1 MAEIKPE
8 IETFAKI
15 KVVGVGGSGN
25 SSTNRMIASK
35 IRGVEFIAMNTDV
48 QALHYSQAQA
58 KLHIG
63 KTVTRG
69 LGAGMDPEMGLRA
82 AEESQNEIREMLK
95 GADMVFITCGLG
107 GGTGSGASP
116 YIAQIA
122 KELGALTVAV
132 VTKPFAFEGARRKTI
147 ADGAYD
153 KLVGQVDTII
163 TIPNDRILQIID
175 RKTTLVEAFE
185 IADDVLRQGVQGIS
199 ELITVP
205 GLINVDFADVRR
217 IMINRGSALMGIGR
231 GHGENRAVDA
241 AKQAIASPLLEVSID
256 GARGILFTITGGS
269 NMAMQEVSEAAKIIT
284 QSADPQAEVIFGAI
298 IDEAMKD
305 EVKITVIATGFDG
318 NRIPQPQKVVQRVG
332 FGTSGPAVSGTSSP
346 STAPVTTQ
354 APAPTSRE
362 QVYST
367 ATQQSAPTPAPQPAP
382 APVAPPAPV
391 PAPVQAAYVPPPAPV
406 APPPAPVR
414 HEYQAPP
421 VQPQEQSR
429 ASYNPPIEPL
439 EKFPMPAPRA
449 QEPAPQE
456 MPPAPPQRATQPA
469 MHQPHIKRPTY
480 SDQRSGSQ
488 VTPPPPT
495 PMNKQ
500 QASGDDEDL
509 EIPAFI
515 RKKMM

>member
-35 IRGVEFIAMNTDV
+35 IRGVEFVAMNTDV
-48 QALHYSQAQA
+48 QALHYSQAQS

-82 AEESQNEIREMLK
+82 AEEAQNEIREMLK

-132 VTKPFAFEGARRKTI
+132 VTKPFGFEGAKRKGI
-147 ADGAYD
+147 ADSAYE

-217 IMINRGSALMGIGR
+217 IMSNRGSALMGIGR

-305 EVKITVIATGFDG
+305 EVKITVIATGFENG
-318 NRIPQPQKVVQRVG
+318 RMATPVAKAAPQKVT
-332 FGTSGPAVSGTSSP
+332 FSSP
-346 STAPVTTQ
+346 NQPVAPVAPTPAPPQSSYQ
-354 APAPTSRE
+354 APAPTPTQNSIQSRPI
-362 QVYST
+362 T
-367 ATQQSAPTPAPQPAP
+367 N
-382 APVAPPAPV
+382 
-391 PAPVQAAYVPPPAPV
+391 
-406 APPPAPVR
+406 
-414 HEYQAPP
+414 PP
-421 VQPQEQSR
+421 VQPRNEGSL
-429 ASYNPPIEPL
+429 NPPIEPAEKL
-439 EKFPMPAPRA
+439 ERFPIQSKPIQGTAPTGSSFPPVRRQPVVDLDEEEEDEEEEMEEA
-449 QEPAPQE
+449 PKAPQPALNQPHLKRPVYSE
-456 MPPAPPQRATQPA
+456 QRPAQPTTPPASNGKPA
-469 MHQPHIKRPTY
+469 AS
-480 SDQRSGSQ
+480 SD
-488 VTPPPPT
+488 
-495 PMNKQ
+495 
-500 QASGDDEDL
+500 DDDL